1 MDLCTH
7 GMKKQP
13 IGRQLTMADK
23 KLIVDVATGTQTYVD
38 LTPEEIEQRA
48 VDAQA
53 AEIERA
59 EREAAAQAEADA
71 KLAAQA
77 KLQALGLT
85 GEEIAAITK

>member
-1 MDLCTH
+1 
-7 GMKKQP
+7 
-13 IGRQLTMADK
+13 MADK
-23 KLIVDVATGTQTYVD
+23 KLIIDVSKGTSAYID

-53 AEIERA
+53 AAIEKA
-59 EREAAAQAEADA
+59 ERDATETAKADA

-85 GEEIAAITK
+85 GDEIAAITN

>member
-1 MDLCTH
+1 MSDV
-7 GMKKQP
+7 P
-13 IGRQLTMADK
+13 K
-23 KLIVDVATGTQTYVD
+23 KLVVDVAAGTSQYVD

-53 AEIERA
+53 AEIEKA
-59 EREAAAQAEADA
+59 ERESAAQAEADA

>member
-1 MDLCTH
+1 MSDV
-7 GMKKQP
+7 P
-13 IGRQLTMADK
+13 K
-23 KLIVDVATGTQTYVD
+23 KLVVDLSTGTQQYID
-38 LTPEEIEQRA
+38 LTPEEIEQRE

-53 AEIERA
+53 AAIAKA
-59 EREAAAQAEADA
+59 EADAAAQAEADA

>member
-1 MDLCTH
+1 
-7 GMKKQP
+7 
-13 IGRQLTMADK
+13 MADK
-23 KLIVDVATGTQTYVD
+23 KLVVDVAKGTQTYVD